1 MESLKKVKTKN
12 VIFICIFCQIQFLE
26 MFIIMLYSI
35 RKYGKL
41 TNNTDI
47 LVYTTS
53 DFMNIIKNHQLYY
66 DNIKFVI
73 NDNYK
78 TVRDSVLSRLDIFKF
93 SMIDDYE
100 KILYLDT
107 DIIIK
112 GDLNKVFDLMTK
124 DVIYAL
130 EEGTITRDSNIYG
143 GELLFGDDLEKYL
156 GKPAFSAG
164 IMGYTNSKTIREL
177 YENINKDLA
186 TRFYNLSCID
196 QAYIVYNSF
205 KYDLYD
211 NQTFKKLCVNNDN
224 NVRSDK
230 AVHHFPGG
238 VGVYQHKMLK
248 MINFIKEL
256 DSIQ

>member
-1 MESLKKVKTKN
+1 MPKN
-12 VIFICIFCQIQFLE
+12 VIFICVFCQIQFLE
-26 MFIIMLYSI
+26 MFLVMLYSI

-53 DFMNIIKNHQLYY
+53 DFMNIIKNHKLYY
-66 DNIKFVI
+66 PNIKFVI
-73 NDNYK
+73 NDTYN

-93 SMIDDYE
+93 RIIDEYS

-112 GDLNKVFDLMTK
+112 GDLNQVFDLITM

-130 EEGTITRDSNIYG
+130 EEGTITEDSNIYG
-143 GELLFGDDLEKYL
+143 GKLLFGDDLEKYL

-164 IMGYTNSKTIREL
+164 IMGYTNSKTIRQL
-177 YENINKDLA
+177 YDNIHTDLT

-205 KYDLYD
+205 KYNLYD
-211 NQTFKKLCVNNDN
+211 NQTFKLLCVNNDN

-230 AVHHFPGG
+230 VVHHFPGC
-238 VGVYQHKMLK
+238 VGIYQHKIVK
-248 MINFIKEL
+248 MINFIREL
-256 DSIQ
+256 ESIQ